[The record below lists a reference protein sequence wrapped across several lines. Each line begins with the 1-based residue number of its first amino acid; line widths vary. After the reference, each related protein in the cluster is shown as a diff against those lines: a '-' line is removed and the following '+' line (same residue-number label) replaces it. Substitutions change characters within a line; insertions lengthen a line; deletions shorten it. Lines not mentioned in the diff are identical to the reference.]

1 MFTGIIKETGRI
13 SKIKDRASDRE
24 IGVRCNKILKDLHI
38 GDSIA
43 VSGVCLT
50 VTYKDSQ
57 GFSCDVS
64 FNTLNNTSLK
74 RLRVNDIVNLESSL
88 TASDKLGGHFVSGHV
103 DCTAK
108 ILKISK
114 TGRSYTIEIEL
125 PRDIHDYIVPNG
137 SISIE
142 GISLTVTGVQKNSFS
157 VVIIPYTFENT
168 NLSQKHTGD
177 IVNIEVDMLARYVIN
192 FMKSGGISNDRTP
205 ASNINRQ
212 DLKDKTLREKLRE
225 NGFITD

>member
-13 SKIKDRASDRE
+13 SKIKDTASDRE
-24 IGVRCNKILKDLHI
+24 IGVQCNKTLKDLYI

-50 VTYKDSQ
+50 VTYKDNQS
-57 GFSCDVS
+57 FSCDVS

-74 RLRVNDIVNLESSL
+74 HLRVNDIVNLESSL

-114 TGRSYTIEIEL
+114 TGRSYIIEIEL
-125 PRDIHDYIVPNG
+125 PVDIHNYVVPNG
-137 SISIE
+137 SIAIE
-142 GISLTVTGVQKNSFS
+142 GISLTVTGVQKNIFS

-177 IVNIEVDMLARYVIN
+177 IVNIEIDMLARYVLN
-192 FMKSGGISNDRTP
+192 FLKSGGASNDSAS

-212 DLKDKTLREKLRE
+212 DLKDKKLREKLRE